1 MKKSIKILIP
11 TIIIIIIVVIIS
23 CNNKEQDE
31 IIEITSKRELEKIYN
46 QEIEEQTTLEKLVK
60 LPFSLLA
67 DYSINRRKY
76 YTIDNAMT
84 MQNQEML
91 DMAPSNTAGEAT
103 KEYSKTNIQVEN
115 VDEADITKTDGD
127 YIYSLSGNDVIITD
141 VKEPEQM
148 KVVAKIA
155 EKNSNIIPE
164 DLMLYKNKLVIIYE
178 NMKSSYSYYSRGNTT
193 FVAIYDITDKQNPEK
208 IKSYELEQDYYTSRC
223 IEGKLYVIASG
234 ALKQENDNIVTY
246 YKEDDEQID
255 PGFSKI
261 SRIKNLNTNCQTIL
275 SMYDLNHIEEKVK
288 ISSYL
293 MNIENAYVSQN
304 NIYLLDEKYKGSYS
318 ITPKI
323 SDIFGWKGILGAF
336 DFDDRIENQNKN
348 ETGYYTNIYK
358 FNLLENGTIKF
369 DKKVEEKGKTINQ
382 FSIDEYQE
390 NLRLA
395 LYDDDGSHVVIFDKN
410 MKKIGQ
416 TEKLAQGEKMYSSRF
431 LGEKAYLVTYK
442 TIDPLF
448 VIDLK
453 DPTNP
458 QVLGELKIP
467 GYSTYLHP
475 YDDNHI
481 IGIGMQA
488 QEKINRNSSGKVT
501 STTAT
506 VTGMK
511 MALFDVSD
519 VKNPVQIS
527 ETVIGDKRTTSAI
540 LTNHKALLFS
550 KEKQLLAI
558 PVNNYN
564 EDFEISTSS
573 DNYNSM
579 VNQYRNYSKP
589 YISEG
594 YFVYQINLTD
604 GLNLKGTIIHEK
616 QTSKGYSTQSKLLRG
631 LYIENNLYTISEDFI
646 KINQL
651 EDLKEINQLNI
662 NEKK

>member
-76 YTIDNAMT
+76 STIDNAMT

-369 DKKVEEKGKTINQ
+369 NKKVEEKGKTINQ

-481 IGIGMQA
+481 IGIGMQT

-511 MALFDVSD
+511 
-519 VKNPVQIS
+519 
-527 ETVIGDKRTTSAI
+527 
-540 LTNHKALLFS
+540 
-550 KEKQLLAI
+550 
-558 PVNNYN
+558 
-564 EDFEISTSS
+564 
-573 DNYNSM
+573 
-579 VNQYRNYSKP
+579 
-589 YISEG
+589 
-594 YFVYQINLTD
+594 
-604 GLNLKGTIIHEK
+604 
-616 QTSKGYSTQSKLLRG
+616 
-631 LYIENNLYTISEDFI
+631 I
-646 KINQL
+646 K
-651 EDLKEINQLNI
+651 
-662 NEKK
+662 